1 MPAPIG
7 GPRFW
12 RRLVSPWLNPVRRMA
27 RDWDERARTNAY
39 GYTGG
44 GYGESESGYW
54 ASGEPDMQGLILD
67 GLRLEPT
74 AAALEIGCGVGRLL
88 RPLAPRVRRAIGVDI
103 SAGMVEQGRRRLA
116 DLPNV
121 EFHVTT
127 GRFDAVEEATLDLV
141 YSFAVFQHVPAKRTV
156 ATYIA
161 EAARTL
167 RGGGVLRI
175 QVDGRRRPF
184 WRGADTW
191 LGVWY
196 TPEQIR
202 RVLEDR
208 GFTVCDTWGEG
219 TQYYWLT
226 ALRNP
231 EPGRPETAAIRADR
245 PEWNRPALGALLA
258 RLGHPAAEAADAV
271 VAGRRPLRD
280 FARGFPAAQRAA
292 KPEEFVHSA
301 FATILNRPP
310 DPQGREFFLAEL
322 ARGASP
328 DYLVDCLI
336 ASAEL
341 RTLLRL
347 APASGAGSP

>member
-1 MPAPIG
+1 MSSPIG

-44 GYGESESGYW
+44 GYGESEALYWSSG
-54 ASGEPDMQGLILD
+54 GPDVEGLILD

-103 SAGMVEQGRRRLA
+103 SAAMVEQGRRRLA

-121 EFHVTT
+121 EFQVTT
-127 GRFDAVEEATLDLV
+127 GRFDAIADASLDLV
-141 YSFAVFQHVPAKRTV
+141 YSFAVFQHVPSKRTV

-196 TPEQIR
+196 TPEEIR
-202 RVLEDR
+202 RVLEAR
-208 GFTVCDTWGEG
+208 SFTLIDTWGEG

-226 ALRNP
+226 AGRNP
-231 EPGRPETAAIRADR
+231 EPGRAATTSIQAHR
-245 PEWNRPALGALLA
+245 PQWNRPALEALLA
-258 RLGHPAAEAADAV
+258 RLGDTTPGSVAAIVE
-271 VAGRRPLRD
+271 GRHPLRAV
-280 FARGFPAAQRAA
+280 ARGFVERHRAA
-292 KPEEFVHSA
+292 EPKDFVSAA

-310 DPQGREFFLAEL
+310 DPQGLEFFLAEQ
-322 ARGASP
+322 ARGASY

-341 RTLLRL
+341 RTIVRQ
-347 APASGAGSP
+347 PPDPGGT